1 MLEGLDVVRVN
12 NTLML
17 PAHCQITGSQGN
29 TGFME
34 TMHIEEKTNT
44 RVYNRS
50 LKDLLN
56 SLYMVGCFTGIG
68 SDPPLHITIKGFP

>member
-1 MLEGLDVVRVN
+1 
-12 NTLML
+12 
-17 PAHCQITGSQGN
+17 
-29 TGFME
+29 ME
-34 TMHIEEKTNT
+34 TMHIEEKNNT

-56 SLYMVGCFTGIG
+56 SLYIGICPDALIMVGCFTGIG